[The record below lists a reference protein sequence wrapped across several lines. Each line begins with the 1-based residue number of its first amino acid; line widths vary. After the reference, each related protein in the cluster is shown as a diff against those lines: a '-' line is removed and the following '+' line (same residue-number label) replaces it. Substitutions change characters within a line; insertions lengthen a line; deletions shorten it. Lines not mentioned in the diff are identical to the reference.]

1 MRMGRSVVD
10 NCSAMARFDNVQ
22 PDGRF
27 GRWGQ
32 SSPLARHGLPVPTQH
47 PLDGVNTP
55 WQDATVEPIFQL
67 LSPCPPTTRTLPL
80 LLPI

>member
-10 NCSAMARFDNVQ
+10 NCSAMAGWTTTSRMAGSGGGDKA
-22 PDGRF
+22 
-27 GRWGQ
+27 
-32 SSPLARHGLPVPTQH
+32 ARLPGMVSRSRPNTS
-47 PLDGVNTP
+47 LYGVNTP
-55 WQDATVEPIFQL
+55 WQDATVEPIFKL